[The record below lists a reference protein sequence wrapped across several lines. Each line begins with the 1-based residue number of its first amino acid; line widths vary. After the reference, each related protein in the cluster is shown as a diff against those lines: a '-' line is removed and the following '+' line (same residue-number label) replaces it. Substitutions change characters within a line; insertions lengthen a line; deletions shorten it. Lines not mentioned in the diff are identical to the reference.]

1 MAYSPIG
8 WHALAERRVEVNL
21 FIHGTTATTAIEM
34 GGAFVGS
41 DWENMAVEVV
51 VDKPGIGPRGWSDLV
66 GNRQG
71 EPAWCD
77 NL

>member
-1 MAYSPIG
+1 M
-8 WHALAERRVEVNL
+8 NL

-51 VDKPGIGPRGWSDLV
+51 VYKPGIGWLK
-66 GNRQG
+66 
-71 EPAWCD
+71 
-77 NL
+77 